1 MELDELETRTLELQ
15 ESRRRIEN
23 KRKTGSEEE
32 RDDDET
38 MSESPCDSVH
48 SMHETPN
55 KATKWENG
63 CDSLNLIKE
72 AVVVLTR
79 LPEYKISALRPPT
92 PPQFYSEDESLSSSD
107 SDMPWESEEDSSDSD
122 FSVLNK
128 SSKSTTR
135 TPAVPTT
142 SNNCN
147 VFAHCSHE
155 TSKIRPDLPEE
166 DIKLDMMVLARRR
179 PMRWQRG
186 KIVEIVTKED
196 GRLKY
201 KVSFEEK
208 GKCLVSGHHIAFDTR
223 PKVEQLYVGARVV
236 VRCQNNK
243 FRFRPGLLGELPSR
257 KNQFRFLVFMD
268 DHTPVYVG
276 LPLFHL
282 ICRPLDEV
290 LDDIPDGPHK
300 CFMKQYLKD
309 WPYPRLN
316 KYRQGLTFNVEL
328 NGVQQRCG
336 VLAIDCSLIQIV
348 FQETQRREWIFR
360 GSMRLEHIARFLEL
374 KEREEAKDDSDS
386 D

>member
-1 MELDELETRTLELQ
+1 MELDEVETRRLELQ

-23 KRKTGSEEE
+23 KRKTESDEDRE
-32 RDDDET
+32 DDEV

-48 SMHETPN
+48 SMHETPS

-63 CDSLNLIKE
+63 CDALSLIKE

-122 FSVLNK
+122 FSILNK
-128 SSKSTTR
+128 SSKSATR

-142 SNNCN
+142 SNNSN

-155 TSKIRPDLPEE
+155 NTKICPDLPEE
-166 DIKLDMMVLARRR
+166 DIKVDMMVLARRR

-243 FRFRPGLLGELPSR
+243 FRFRPGILAELPSR

-282 ICRPLDEV
+282 VCRPLDDV
-290 LDDIPDGPHK
+290 LDDLPDGPHK

-316 KYRQGLTFNVEL
+316 KYRPGQSFNVEL
-328 NGVQQRCG
+328 NGAQQRCE
-336 VLAIDCSLIQIV
+336 VLVVDCSLIQIV
-348 FQETQRREWIFR
+348 FQENQRREWIFR

-374 KEREEAKDDSDS
+374 KEREEAKDDSES